1 MIEVLEVPNMKF
13 AVLYNI
19 DYRPDVHRSPSHY
32 YGEILEQVE
41 LLEECGYDSV
51 WFGEHHY
58 NGYSFGNPAVIA
70 AAAAMR
76 TKRIRLGTGV
86 SLVPL
91 HHPLKVAEEYAM
103 LDVLSNGRL
112 EYGAGRG
119 YMSYAYDL
127 FGVAQS
133 ESAERFREGLSFID
147 AAWRADG
154 PFSFEGKFITAVDYH
169 FFPKPVQNPPPI
181 YAAAARTP
189 DSYVWAGEKG
199 YHLCTSFFSPETE
212 ATRDNI
218 RRYREAVV
226 ANGHEL
232 SRLDISG
239 VVQMYCAESNE
250 EALQDGGAY
259 AKNYYRFFGD
269 VDRRGSRPI
278 VGDRF
283 QNVDAAEFNRKNQV
297 LLGNPEDLIS
307 RIGELRD
314 YFGANM
320 LQLEVAQ
327 GGVPHKKVLQVLE
340 RFAKRVIPAFSAVRA
355 STKSE

>member
-1 MIEVLEVPNMKF
+1 MKF

-19 DYRPDVHRSPSHY
+19 DYRAEVHRSPSHY
-32 YGEILEQVE
+32 YGEILEQVD
-41 LLEECGYDSV
+41 LLEELGYDSV

-127 FGVAQS
+127 LGVDQS

-154 PFSFEGKFITAVDYH
+154 PFTFEGQFFTAVDYH

-189 DSYVWAGEKG
+189 DSYVWAGEQG
-199 YHLCTSFFSPETE
+199 HHLCTSFFSPETE
-212 ATRDNI
+212 ATRENI
-218 RRYREAVV
+218 RRYREAAL
-226 ANGHEL
+226 ANGHDV

-250 EALQDGGAY
+250 EAVYDGGTY

-269 VDRRGSRPI
+269 VDQRGSRPI

-283 QNVDAAEFNRKNQV
+283 RNVDANEFNRKNQI
-297 LLGNPEDLIS
+297 LLGDPEDLVR

-320 LQLEVAQ
+320 LLLEVAQ

-340 RFAKRVIPAFSAVRA
+340 RFGRYVIPSFGATGR